1 VILTNLSN
9 LFLMDLPLKCLIEKH
24 RVPNLSNIN
33 ESMGVTNMS
42 VRD

>member
-1 VILTNLSN
+1 
-9 LFLMDLPLKCLIEKH
+9 MDLPLKCMIEEY

-33 ESMGVTNMS
+33 ESMVVTNMS